1 MNIWKKLAFL
11 AIISV
16 FFYACGSSPEDE
28 AKSKINE
35 LESNL
40 FSSEDM
46 VVNRKQASELV
57 NAYIAYADEFPK
69 DTLSPEYIFKAADI
83 CMNILNPSKAVWFF
97 DRIIREYPDYR
108 KVPESMFL
116 KAYVYDN
123 NMQSYD
129 LARKLYTE
137 FIEKY
142 PDNEF
147 ADDAKVSIQNLG
159 KTPEQIIMEIEERA
173 KAQQEEK

>member
-1 MNIWKKLAFL
+1 MNILKKLAFL

-16 FFYACGSSPEDE
+16 FFYACSSPEDE
-28 AKSKINE
+28 AKSKINK
-35 LESNL
+35 LESDL

-57 NAYIAYADEFPK
+57 NAYIDYADKFPD
-69 DTLSPEYIFKAADI
+69 DTLSPDYIFKGADI

-97 DRIIREYPDYR
+97 DRIIREYPNYR

-173 KAQQEEK
+173 KAQQEKK

>member
-1 MNIWKKLAFL
+1 MNILKKLAFL
-11 AIISV
+11 SVISV
-16 FFYACGSSPEDE
+16 LLFACSSSPENE

-46 VVNRKQASELV
+46 VLNRKQASELV
-57 NAYIAYADEFPK
+57 NAYIDYADKFPD

-83 CMNILNPSKAVWFF
+83 CMNILNPSKAIWFF

-147 ADDAKVSIQNLG
+147 ADDARVSIQNLG
-159 KTPEQIIMEIEERA
+159 KTPEEIIKEIEERA

>member
-1 MNIWKKLAFL
+1 MNILRKLAFF

-16 FFYACGSSPEDE
+16 LVFACSSPEDE
-28 AKSKINE
+28 AKSKIKE
-35 LESNL
+35 LEGNL

-57 NAYIAYADEFPK
+57 NAYIEYADKFPD
-69 DTLSPEYIFKAADI
+69 DTLSPEYIFKGADI
-83 CMNILNPSKAVWFF
+83 CMNILNPSKAVLFF

-147 ADDAKVSIQNLG
+147 ADDARVSIQNLG
-159 KTPEQIIMEIEERA
+159 KTPEQIIKEIEERA
-173 KAQQEEK
+173 KAQQEK

>member
-1 MNIWKKLAFL
+1 MNILKKLAVL
-11 AIISV
+11 TIISV
-16 FFYACGSSPEDE
+16 VFYACSSSPEDK
-28 AKSKINE
+28 AKSKITE
-35 LESNL
+35 LENNL

-57 NAYIAYADEFPK
+57 NEYIAFADEFPD

-173 KAQQEEK
+173 KAQQEK

>member
-1 MNIWKKLAFL
+1 MNILKKLAFL
-11 AIISV
+11 SIISV
-16 FFYACGSSPEDE
+16 LFFACSSSPEDE

-57 NAYIAYADEFPK
+57 NAYIDYADKFPD
-69 DTLSPEYIFKAADI
+69 DTLTPEYIFKAADI
-83 CMNILNPSKAVWFF
+83 CMNILNPSKAIWFF
-97 DRIIREYPDYR
+97 DRIIREYPNYK

-137 FIEKY
+137 FMEKY

-159 KTPEQIIMEIEERA
+159 KTPEEIIMEIEERA
-173 KAQQEEK
+173 KAQQEK